1 MKYSEKYMAIEPSV
15 TLAIS
20 AKEKK
25 MKSEGIDVIGFSVGE
40 PDFQTPDNI
49 RQAAIEAIEKKPIT
63 YTASSG
69 LPLLKKSI
77 VEKLRKDNDLLYD
90 PAEIVVSN
98 GAKHSLRNAIEAIS
112 NPGDE
117 IIVPVPYWVSYVE
130 LVKMSGALPV
140 LVEGKEESDFKVSAE
155 QIRKS
160 CTEKTKAIILNS
172 PSNPT
177 GAVYTEKEL
186 REIADLAVERD
197 LIIISDEI
205 YEKLIYEGKHIS
217 IASFS
222 PEIKERTVVVNGMS
236 KAYAM
241 TGWRIGYT
249 ASNKILASMMDNIQ
263 SHATSNPNTVA
274 QYASIEALEGKQDS
288 LLSMKKEFHERR
300 DLMVKEINSIDLLSC
315 NTPSGA
321 FYVMVNISKVL
332 GKTFGGKTIHTSI
345 DFADYLL
352 DQAKVAVVPGIAFG
366 ADRYIRLSYA
376 ASKEKISEG
385 VKRIRQA
392 LS

>member
-69 LPLLKKSI
+69 LPLLKRSI

-155 QIRKS
+155 QIRKA
-160 CTEKTKAIILNS
+160 CTDKTKAIILNS

-177 GAVYTEKEL
+177 GAVYSEREL
-186 REIADLAVERD
+186 REIASLIVEKD

-222 PEIKERTVVVNGMS
+222 PEIKERTILVNGMS

-300 DLMVKEINSIDLLSC
+300 DLMVKEINDIDLLSC
-315 NTPSGA
+315 NIPSGA

-332 GKTFGGKTIHTSI
+332 GKTFGGKTLHTSI

-376 ASKEKISEG
+376 TSKEKISEG

>member
-376 ASKEKISEG
+376 TSKEKISEG